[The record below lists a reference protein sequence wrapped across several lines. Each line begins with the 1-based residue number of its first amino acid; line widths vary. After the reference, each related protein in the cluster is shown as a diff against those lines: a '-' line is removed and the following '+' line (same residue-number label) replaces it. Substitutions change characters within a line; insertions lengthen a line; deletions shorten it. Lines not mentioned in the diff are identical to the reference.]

1 VQSSSRSELTW
12 TAYKGE
18 EPSTQLTVTGSTNQS
33 KEEKKRKKK
42 EEKGQKY
49 KAGFQS
55 KASHG

>member
-1 VQSSSRSELTW
+1 
-12 TAYKGE
+12 
-18 EPSTQLTVTGSTNQS
+18 LTVTGSTNQS